1 MNDGGAAWS
10 GLGSSM
16 NLPSAMKEEMD
27 NLKLELRD
35 LKLDVAKDLMELRNT
50 VDSVI
55 GDMVSLIERQKSLLT
70 RVEGLETRAQS
81 GASVGPAPSDP
92 FNAFAYMGLDELEG
106 SKEEV
111 EEVESAAILE
121 VEPNG
126 SDSSD
131 ELGPNKDDG
140 GVRVFSD
147 EDLAASFL
155 DLVGEHIDEVGGILN
170 NVLFSK
176 LWRREEMATPEI
188 KKLVKAGLKSDET
201 ILLHKLSKLRGLY
214 YRKGGDPDAIY
225 NEVYG

>member
-35 LKLDVAKDLMELRNT
+35 LKLDVAKDLMELRDT

-55 GDMVSLIERQKSLLT
+55 GDMISLIERQRSLLT
-70 RVEGLETRAQS
+70 RVEGLEARAQS
-81 GASVGPAPSDP
+81 GVSVGPLPSDP
-92 FNAFAYMGLDELEG
+92 FNVFAYIGMDEIEG
-106 SKEEV
+106 STEEIA
-111 EEVESAAILE
+111 EVESTAITE
-121 VEPNG
+121 VEPDG
-126 SDSSD
+126 SNSSD
-131 ELGPNKDDG
+131 EVEPDKGDG

-176 LWRREEMATPEI
+176 LWRREEEVTPEI
-188 KKLVKAGLKSDET
+188 KKLVKAGLKADET
-201 ILLHKLSKLRGLY
+201 LLLHKLSKLRGLY

>member
-35 LKLDVAKDLMELRNT
+35 LKLAVSKDLMELRTT

-70 RVEGLETRAQS
+70 RVEGLETRAQN
-81 GASVGPAPSDP
+81 GLPVVGSSDP
-92 FNAFAYMGLDELEG
+92 FNAFAYVDISEIEG
-106 SKEEV
+106 STKEIEEV
-111 EEVESAAILE
+111 QSTANIE
-121 VEPNG
+121 VEPDG
-126 SDSSD
+126 SNSSD
-131 ELGPNKDDG
+131 ELEADKDDG

-147 EDLAASFL
+147 EDLAATFL
-155 DLVGEHIDEVGGILN
+155 ELVGEHIDEVGGILN

-176 LWRREEMATPEI
+176 LWRREEEVTPKI
-188 KKLVKAGLKSDET
+188 KKLVKAGLESDET
-201 ILLHKLSKLRGLY
+201 LSLHKLSKLRGLY